1 MVKNMIDLKEYT
13 AANYNSTRLPNA
25 QILEDEDKKNFKKD
39 LLEGF
44 DKICDL
50 KGSFLNKP
58 ALVMGHGPSLLDI
71 DKEKYKSHLKITCNN
86 FHKINFLDD
95 FRPDFW
101 CAANSYDSIKVPFK
115 ICLEEKIKT
124 LVTVPR
130 LQEFSD
136 LLEIAR
142 EDEKM
147 HMVYPW
153 LWEHQIF
160 QNLLAQDHGLRK
172 TYSRCN
178 TVTNHMIAFALWLGC
193 NPISVT
199 GFDLSFHGALAAT
212 GMTHAGYSNSE
223 VSSGEAT
230 MGEGRIG
237 GKFKSIDAF
246 DDPRERRQILGDLK
260 YLCTLASSKKVQ
272 IHNLSY
278 ETNRLPKIIS

>member
-1 MVKNMIDLKEYT
+1 MIDLREYLAT
-13 AANYNSTRLPNA
+13 CYSLTRLPDA
-25 QILEDEDKKNFKKD
+25 QDLKEEDKKTFKED

-86 FHKINFLDD
+86 FHKINFFDD
-95 FRPDFW
+95 FKPDFW
-101 CAANSYDSIKVPFK
+101 CAANSYDAIKIPFK
-115 ICLEEKIKT
+115 ICLEENIKAF
-124 LVTVPR
+124 VTIP
-130 LQEFSD
+130 LLHEFSD

-142 EDEKM
+142 EDGKM
-147 HMVYPW
+147 NTVYPW

-160 QNLLAQDHGLRK
+160 QNLLAQAHGLQK

-178 TVTNHMIAFALWLGC
+178 TITNHMIAFALWLGC
-193 NPISVT
+193 DPISVT
-199 GFDLSFHGALAAT
+199 GFDLSFHAALEAT

-237 GKFKSIDAF
+237 GKLKSIDAF

-278 ETNRLPKIIS
+278 KANRLPKIIS